1 MASNAKA
8 VFDFLKLV
16 TPMPSSAYN
25 SFESTAEILTRLK
38 FIGTIEAGEKLD
50 VRNLK
55 IESNTIITPI
65 KRMFFGEGRDA
76 TYAFT
81 YTTIERSFAILY
93 SLAATD
99 KVSDSLLCANIL
111 HDMNKAIN
119 GLNNMQTTY
128 KDDKMFVCNIE
139 TLIQTIQAKM
149 LEVQQKYPDIW
160 SLVKQPT
167 PQQSPL
173 VQTMTAVLPSIP
185 PLTEVAP
192 EVEPSATSATSST
205 QPQGKKK

>member
-16 TPMPSSAYN
+16 TPVPSSSYN

-111 HDMNKAIN
+111 HDMYKAIN

-149 LEVQQKYPDIW
+149 LEVQQKYPEIW
-160 SLVKQPT
+160 GLVKQPT
-167 PQQSPL
+167 PQQSPS

-185 PLTEVAP
+185 PLIES
-192 EVEPSATSATSST
+192 EPV
-205 QPQGKKK
+205 QPSQQQQKEAKKK

>member
-16 TPMPSSAYN
+16 TPVSN
-25 SFESTAEILTRLK
+25 STYSGFESTAEILTRLK
-38 FIGTIEAGEKLD
+38 FIGTIEPGEKLD

-55 IESNTIITPI
+55 IESNTIITPL
-65 KRMFFGEGRDA
+65 KRMFFGEGREA

-111 HDMNKAIN
+111 NDMHKAIN
-119 GLNNMQTTY
+119 GLVNMQTTY
-128 KDDKMFVCNIE
+128 KEDKMFVCNIE

-167 PQQSPL
+167 PQPS
-173 VQTMTAVLPSIP
+173 PSIQPTIP
-185 PLTEVAP
+185 PVVPPCNLLE
-192 EVEPSATSATSST
+192 ET
-205 QPQGKKK
+205 QPVPPSTHKEHKKK